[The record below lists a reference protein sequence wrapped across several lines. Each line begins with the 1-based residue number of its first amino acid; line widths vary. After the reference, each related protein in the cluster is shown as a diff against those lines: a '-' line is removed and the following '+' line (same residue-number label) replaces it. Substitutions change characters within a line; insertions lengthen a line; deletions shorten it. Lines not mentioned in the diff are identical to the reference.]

1 MSVKKGFSLGLGIGL
16 GVFVAIIL
24 ILVGIY
30 FFAGPGIRLFS
41 DNWRG
46 KQEAAKSMMSLFETA
61 LDTYRLDVGKYP
73 STEQGLQ
80 ALKIKPSDE
89 EKWDGPY
96 LSKSVPLDPW
106 GNPYI
111 YRRMDSGAVEMISLG
126 ADNTEGGEGKD
137 RDISSRD
144 SLDRM

>member
-30 FFAGPGIRLFS
+30 FFAGFGGGLFS
-41 DNWRG
+41 DNSQA
-46 KQEAAKSMMSLFETA
+46 KQQAAKSQMELFETA
-61 LDTYRLDVGKYP
+61 LDTYRLDVGEYP
-73 STEQGLQ
+73 TTEQGLD
-80 ALKIKPSDE
+80 ALRTKPSDE

-96 LSKSVPLDPW
+96 LPKLVPKDPW
-106 GNPYI
+106 DYPYT
-111 YRRMDSGAVEMISLG
+111 YRRTDNGEVEMISLG
-126 ADNTEGGEGKD
+126 ADGTEGGEGKN

-144 SLDRM
+144 YDY